1 MTGIERFLLR
11 AKHWQIFVLFIGT
24 QIAGFVG
31 LIATELTVK
40 SSENSLVSAVIEGVF
55 TLPSFLSYLAWW
67 WSTGSLLHSL
77 IKPVRELNIRLFRF
91 SCIFILL
98 SSLSTNL
105 VSPIYGPFKPIY
117 LAGIAA
123 LSLCVLLLVFYISYF
138 LSKSLVTRT
147 KGRVELGGG
156 DVAFFFLFLF
166 PFIGVWLIQPRI
178 NQFYAETQKW
188 ETKS

>member
-1 MTGIERFLLR
+1 LTGIERFLLR
-11 AKHWQIFVLFIGT
+11 AKHWQIFVLFIST

-40 SSENSLVSAVIEGVF
+40 SSENPLVSAVIEDAF
-55 TLPSFLSYLAWW
+55 TLPSFLCYLAWW

-77 IKPVRELNIRLFRF
+77 IKPARELNIRLFRF

-105 VSPIYGPFKPIY
+105 LSPIYGPFKPIY
-117 LAGIAA
+117 FAGIAA
-123 LSLCVLLLVFYISYF
+123 LSFCVLLLVLYIPYF
-138 LSKSLVTRT
+138 LSKSLVTKT

-178 NQFYAETQKW
+178 NQLYAETQKW